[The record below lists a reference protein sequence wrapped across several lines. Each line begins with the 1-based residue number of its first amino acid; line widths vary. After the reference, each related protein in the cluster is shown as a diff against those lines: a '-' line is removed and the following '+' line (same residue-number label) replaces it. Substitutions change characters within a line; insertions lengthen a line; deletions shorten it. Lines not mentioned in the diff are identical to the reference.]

1 MEENK
6 DESFSFILENC
17 NESKMFRNNYLS
29 QLTLR
34 DAVDSVFLNLLTLY
48 MLSKEF
54 ETAPFAQ
61 NYAQRTLQYGN
72 FVLPRVGGT
81 DLYQALHIILN
92 PNSKTSAQL
101 KAPEQNKVLAE
112 QLKVN
117 SKMVKDFL
125 RGIATGTL
133 DRTTAI
139 RLMYRLEGQ
148 MGIDISNY
156 KSLRRLITDWENGTT
171 HQKHMCVTRLLQ
183 YYRLRGKRSELL
195 PVLELLSK
203 NKGMELT
210 DVGNAELAAV
220 GAAGLAGTRTGDGF
234 LSSLAKIGVGAAAGH
249 MLAKA
254 IFKSS

>member
-6 DESFSFILENC
+6 NESFSFILENC

-72 FVLPRVGGT
+72 FALPRVGGT
-81 DLYQALHIILN
+81 DLYQGLHIILN
-92 PNSKTSAQL
+92 PNSRTAAQL
-101 KAPEQNKVLAE
+101 KALEQNKVLSD
-112 QLKVN
+112 QIKVN
-117 SKMVKDFL
+117 SKMIKDFL

-139 RLMYRLEGQ
+139 RLMYRIEGQ
-148 MGIDISNY
+148 MNIDISNY

-171 HQKHMCVTRLLQ
+171 YQKHMCVTRLLQ

-220 GAAGLAGTRTGDGF
+220 GGAGLAGTRTGNGF
-234 LSSLAKIGVGAAAGH
+234 LSTLAKIGVGAAAGH

-254 IFKSS
+254 LVRSS